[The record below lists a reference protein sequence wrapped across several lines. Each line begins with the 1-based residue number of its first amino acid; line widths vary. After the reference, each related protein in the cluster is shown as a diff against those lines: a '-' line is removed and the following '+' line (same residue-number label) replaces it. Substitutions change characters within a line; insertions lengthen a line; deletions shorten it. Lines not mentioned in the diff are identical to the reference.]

1 MASNRGRARAIIAL
15 GIAVLIAQPLAAR
28 AQVAS
33 KGSGPAASSGSGQ
46 AYPSKPVRVIVAFAA
61 GGFADSVSRQIA
73 QKLSE
78 RIGQQFVVDNRGG
91 AGGNLAAKIAAEAT
105 PDGYTLLVHTAASA
119 VNVTLYKDL
128 KFDLLKDFTPVARTV
143 STPGLFVVLSSHP
156 AKDLPDLIRMYKG
169 KRLTYATAGVGTS
182 SHIAA
187 DYLLR
192 VLAKLDAVHVPFKGG
207 GVAITAVL
215 GNQVDLLSGSGA
227 SWPFIKQGRMKALAV
242 SSLKR
247 SEALPDVQ
255 TVTEA
260 GFPGF
265 EERSWVGFFAPA
277 KTPAAVVNRLNREI
291 NEVIALP
298 DVAASFR
305 ARGMDLHPGS
315 PADFARHLKT
325 EVAMWAKVIQVT
337 GVKAE

>member
-1 MASNRGRARAIIAL
+1 MTPNRCWVRAIVAL
-15 GIAVLIAQPLAAR
+15 GIAVFFGQPFLAQ
-28 AQVAS
+28 AQATS
-33 KGSGPAASSGSGQ
+33 TGSGQ

-61 GGFADSVSRQIA
+61 GGFADSVSRQIS

-78 RIGQQFVVDNRGG
+78 RTGQQFVVDNRGG
-91 AGGNLAAKIAAEAT
+91 AGGNVAARIAADAT
-105 PDGYTLLVHTAASA
+105 PDGYTLLAHTAASSI
-119 VNVTLYKDL
+119 NVTLYKDVG
-128 KFDLLKDFTPVARTV
+128 FDLLKDFAPVAITV

-156 AKDLPDLIRMYKG
+156 AKDLPDLIRMYRG

-182 SHIAA
+182 SHVAA

-207 GVAITAVL
+207 GPAITAIL

-227 SWPFIKQGRMKALAV
+227 SWQFIKQGRMKALAV

-255 TVTEA
+255 TVAEA

-277 KTPAAVVNRLNREI
+277 KTPTAIVNRLNKEI
-291 NEVIALP
+291 NDVLALP
-298 DVAASFR
+298 DVASSFR
-305 ARGMDLHPGS
+305 SRGMDLHPGS
-315 PADFARHLKT
+315 PADFASRLKS
-325 EVAMWAKVIQVT
+325 EVAMWQKVVQIT